1 MIEGGAVQVSCHG
14 NGSMELG
21 LSEAPMKTEMHPFVK
36 TGQTIALR
44 LLPLLCVRDTWKT
57 GMVNVS
63 PAVDSHLSQGSSPV
77 SSKPGKNLSTPL
89 CG

>member
-1 MIEGGAVQVSCHG
+1 MIEGRAVQVSCHG
-14 NGSMELG
+14 NHSMELG
-21 LSEAPMKTEMHPFVK
+21 LSEATFVK
-36 TGQTIALR
+36 IGQTIALR
-44 LLPLLCVRDTWKT
+44 LLHLLCVRDTLKT

-63 PAVDSHLSQGSSPV
+63 LAVDSHLSQESSPV